1 LDRFLQE
8 SSNAGIRDNC
18 LLQKETLLPPFH
30 ASIKDS
36 VKSPNLNMAHPIQNR
51 SNPTVFQMDAT
62 KLSNSAAP
70 FQSQLIDWYDANAR
84 DLPWRSKPSLYKT
97 VVSEFMLQQTQVK
110 TALPYFEAW
119 LKAYPDFKKLAQ
131 ATEVQV
137 LKSWEGLGY
146 YSRARNLH
154 KLAQIISK
162 LSELPTDAKNWQ
174 AFPGIGPYAAAAVC
188 SISFSDP
195 SAVVDGNVV
204 RILSRLIADTTQY
217 KTSVEA
223 AKAYQSLAETLLN
236 TDRLG
241 DHNQAMMELGAT
253 VCRKANP
260 QCLLCPVAD
269 LCQAR
274 VEGIEGSLPKFDKT
288 KYEKKTVNRAWIV
301 GPRGILLHKIP
312 DSAKRMKGLH
322 EIPSLEQLGLPEAKS
337 KPLLKRKRSI
347 TKYRIT
353 ERFFEIKPNALP
365 IKLPP
370 DTLWVKESA
379 IDDLPF
385 SGPHRKWIRELLAQH
400 SN

>member
-1 LDRFLQE
+1 
-8 SSNAGIRDNC
+8 
-18 LLQKETLLPPFH
+18 
-30 ASIKDS
+30 
-36 VKSPNLNMAHPIQNR
+36 
-51 SNPTVFQMDAT
+51 MDAT
-62 KLSNSAAP
+62 KLSDSAAP

-162 LSELPTDAKNWQ
+162 LSELPTDAKSWQ

-195 SAVVDGNVV
+195 SAVVDGNVI

-223 AKAYQSLAETLLN
+223 AKAFQSLAETLLN
-236 TDRLG
+236 AGRPG

-274 VEGIEGSLPKFDKT
+274 LKGIEDSLPRFDKI
-288 KYEKKTVNRAWIV
+288 KYEKKTVNRAWII
-301 GPRGILLHKIP
+301 GPPGILLHKIP

-322 EIPSLEQLGLPEAKS
+322 EIPSLEQLGLPEATQ
-337 KPLLKRKRSI
+337 KPLLERKRSI

-353 ERFFEIKPNALP
+353 ERFFHIKPKAIP
-365 IKLPP
+365 KELPP

-379 IDDLPF
+379 IGDLPF

-400 SN
+400 SS

>member
-1 LDRFLQE
+1 
-8 SSNAGIRDNC
+8 
-18 LLQKETLLPPFH
+18 
-30 ASIKDS
+30 
-36 VKSPNLNMAHPIQNR
+36 MAPPIQNG
-51 SNPTVFQMDAT
+51 SNSTTFQMDAT
-62 KLSNSAAP
+62 KLSDSAAP
-70 FQSQLIDWYDANAR
+70 FRSQLIDWYEANAR
-84 DLPWRSKPSLYKT
+84 DLPWRSQPSLYKT

-110 TALPYFEAW
+110 TALPYFDAW
-119 LKAYPDFKKLAQ
+119 LKAYPDFKKLAK
-131 ATEVQV
+131 ATEAQV

-154 KLAQIISK
+154 KLAQTIST
-162 LSELPTDAKNWQ
+162 LPELPTDSKSWQ

-204 RILSRLIADTTQY
+204 RILSRLIADATQY

-223 AKAYQSLAETLLN
+223 AKAYQSLAESLLN
-236 TDRLG
+236 TDRPG

-274 VEGIEGSLPKFDKT
+274 VAGIEGSLPRFDKT

-312 DSAKRMKGLH
+312 ESAKRMKGLH
-322 EIPSLEQLGLPEAKS
+322 EIPSLEQLGLPEATG
-337 KPLLKRKRSI
+337 KPLLERKRSI

-353 ERFFEIKPNALP
+353 ERFFPTDPKSLP
-365 IKLPP
+365 KKLPA
-370 DTLWVKESA
+370 DTLWAKANA
-379 IDDLPF
+379 IGDLPF
-385 SGPHRKWIRELLAQH
+385 SGPHRKWIQELLAQP
-400 SN
+400 SS